1 MNKFVC
7 IMMDRDNQRRMTMTR
22 KTLITLALFGIIT
35 GLVLQPAMAKKGK
48 GGGKPAPVPVL
59 TADEAADLLFM
70 REEEKLARDVYR
82 ALYDMWGNQVFYNI
96 SLSEQKHTDAVL
108 GLIVKYGLTDP
119 VSEFE
124 GVFNDP
130 HLQDLYD
137 LLMDMGDDGELEA
150 LQVGVLIEVTDITDI
165 EACILRTDKADILN
179 VYGNL
184 LDGSFSHLDAFER
197 NVAAY

>member
-59 TADEAADLLFM
+59 TAVEAADLLFM

-108 GLIVKYGLTDP
+108 DLIVKYGLTDP
-119 VSEFE
+119 ASEFE
-124 GVFNDP
+124 GVFNDQ

-137 LLMDMGDDGELEA
+137 FLMDMGDDGELEA

-165 EACILRTDKADILN
+165 EGCILRTDKADILN

-184 LDGSFSHLDAFER
+184 LDGSFNHLDAFQR
-197 NVAAY
+197 NVEAY

>member
-1 MNKFVC
+1 
-7 IMMDRDNQRRMTMTR
+7 
-22 KTLITLALFGIIT
+22 
-35 GLVLQPAMAKKGK
+35 
-48 GGGKPAPVPVL
+48 
-59 TADEAADLLFM
+59 M

-82 ALYDMWGNQVFYNI
+82 ALYDMWSNQVFYNI

-124 GVFNDP
+124 GVFNDQ

-137 LLMDMGDDGELEA
+137 LLMEMGDDGELEA

-165 EACILRTDKADILN
+165 EECMKHTDKADILN

-184 LDGSFSHLDAFER
+184 LAGSENHLDTFLR
-197 NVAAY
+197 NVEAF